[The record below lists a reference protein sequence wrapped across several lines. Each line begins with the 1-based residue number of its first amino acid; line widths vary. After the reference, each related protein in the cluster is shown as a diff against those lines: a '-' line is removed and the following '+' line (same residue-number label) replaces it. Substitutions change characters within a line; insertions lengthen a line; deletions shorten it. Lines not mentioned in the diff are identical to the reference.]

1 MKTATGIELSKALEL
16 LAVDFPQCAI
26 KERTGSGGKLS
37 SISPAY
43 EIERLNDVFGLCGFG
58 WRYSFTDFKEY
69 PGEGKISLNIIVKV
83 TLEFYVTRDDGS
95 IGHDKWSNP
104 ITAIGQGSVHAG
116 MSVGDAHKSAVT
128 DGLTKAA
135 SMIGVGISVFK
146 GEQTHESRPVS
157 PPTRQDKQAAA
168 SKKAD
173 ATAKPKQKSY
183 RDNPGWT
190 VVDGFEQSG
199 SDMVSILAEYKKET
213 AKSILFAING
223 KDVFMPKSN
232 VDQYSA
238 THVHCTE
245 WIAYKKVE
253 AGDIP
258 EKFIVRIS
266 EDVSDRDPDSDYDEP
281 PPYTDDDIPM

>member
-1 MKTATGIELSKALEL
+1 
-16 LAVDFPQCAI
+16 
-26 KERTGSGGKLS
+26 
-37 SISPAY
+37 
-43 EIERLNDVFGLCGFG
+43 
-58 WRYSFTDFKEY
+58 
-69 PGEGKISLNIIVKV
+69 
-83 TLEFYVTRDDGS
+83 
-95 IGHDKWSNP
+95 
-104 ITAIGQGSVHAG
+104 
-116 MSVGDAHKSAVT
+116 
-128 DGLTKAA
+128 
-135 SMIGVGISVFK
+135 MIGVGISVFK
-146 GEQTHESRPVS
+146 GEQTHNSRPYT
-157 PPTRQDKQAAA
+157 PHTEDQPQPTRQDKQAAA